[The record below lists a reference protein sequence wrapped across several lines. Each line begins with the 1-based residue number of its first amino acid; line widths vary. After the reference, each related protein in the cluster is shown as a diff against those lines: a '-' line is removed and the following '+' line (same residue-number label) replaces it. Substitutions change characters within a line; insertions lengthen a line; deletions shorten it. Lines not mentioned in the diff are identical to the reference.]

1 VRILIVDDQAKKYQ
15 RLMEVLAA
23 MDVSR
28 ADIDIV
34 SCASEA
40 RQKLETANYH
50 LMVLDLV
57 LPLRLEEQPE
67 LQHSIDLILEIVHS
81 GQLNKPGF
89 IVGITADREAAEK
102 ASSVFQEMLWTLI
115 PYSEDN
121 DDWISQLVNCV
132 NYLRES
138 AKAPKSKHFGVD
150 LVLLCALREP
160 ELTQVLSLPWNF
172 GAARPVDETQF
183 VYDGKFSCSGRE
195 FSVVAAAAPRMGMVS
210 TALTAS
216 KLIEALRPRI
226 IGMTGICA
234 GIEGKAKI
242 GDVLMVDQCWDWQS
256 GKYAREA
263 DNSTYFAIAPIQHS
277 PSAAIRAHVEQLRS
291 DKAALAQIAAQAP
304 DDAPGLPKLL
314 IGPVACGSAVIADG
328 DIVAEISKQNR
339 NTCGIEMECYG
350 MFDAANSAT
359 KPRPLSF
366 ALKGVCDYANPHKND
381 KYQRYAAYASTR
393 VTQLLFERFG
403 DRLIDAAG

>member
-15 RLMEVLAA
+15 RLIEALGALEV
-23 MDVSR
+23 DR
-28 ADIDIV
+28 TDIDIV

-40 RQKLETANYH
+40 RQKLEMNNYQ

-57 LPLRLEEQPE
+57 LPLRPEEYPE

-81 GQLNKPGF
+81 GELLKPGF

-102 ASSVFQEMLWTLI
+102 ASPVFKEMLWTLI
-115 PYSEDN
+115 PFSEDN

-132 NYLRES
+132 SYLRES
-138 AKAPKSKHFGVD
+138 GQTPRAKHFGVD

-160 ELTQVLSLPWNF
+160 ELSQVLSLPWQF
-172 GAARPVDETQF
+172 GAARPIDETQF
-183 VYDGKFSCSGRE
+183 VYDGKFRCAGRE
-195 FSVVAAAAPRMGMVS
+195 FSVAAAVAPRMGMVS
-210 TALTAS
+210 TAITAS
-216 KLIEALRPRI
+216 KLIDALRPRI

-242 GDVLMVDQCWDWQS
+242 GDVILVDQCWDWQS
-256 GKYAREA
+256 GKYVREV
-263 DNSTYFAIAPIQHS
+263 DNSAYFAIAPIQHS

-291 DKAALAQIAAQAP
+291 DKAALAKISTESP
-304 DDAPGLPKLL
+304 DDAPGLTKIH
-314 IGPVACGSAVIADG
+314 IGPVACGSAVIADAN
-328 DIVAEISKQNR
+328 IVTEISRQNR

-366 ALKGVCDYANPHKND
+366 AMKGVCDYADPHKND
-381 KYQRYAAYASTR
+381 KYQRYAAYVSAR

-403 DRLIDAAG
+403 DRLVDAAG